1 MGSLPVTGDYQNGQF
16 IISGYATA
24 APPIQHTTETMHEM
38 RLMNR
43 GTQTTL
49 THEDI
54 AQSIWDGQAIMGTD
68 GSVTG
73 DIATYAWVISTN
85 AFNIEA
91 DVMGGGFLPPTAKYM
106 TPYSKRPE
114 AAALFAGLSWIMDLL
129 EAHPD
134 TNPDNDTPALLTIP
148 VDNDGVVKDVHR
160 TINDQTPTFH
170 LLSPDY
176 DILQAIRTL
185 LKKLPITTNII
196 HVKSHQDLIKP
207 FEELTYEAQINVLA
221 DRQAEA
227 IYSKPIHRTGLFP
240 SWVPGTTAALFHGQ
254 HQITKSI
261 PAHIRIAKNAPALKN
276 YLIRRSNEATN
287 RDAKWDNE
295 IYESIAWKPIGET
308 FKKLSTGQR
317 VQISKYLH
325 DLLPTLHRQ
334 QTMDNRINGR
344 CFDCGFL
351 REDTNHVL
359 QCKSDDRDT
368 ARTEALTT
376 FRQHLQTQ
384 KTPDIMATLICNSI
398 KSWLDRTI
406 ILPPTRTT
414 PEEQIMTDLHRAF
427 NSQKA
432 IGWDQFL
439 RGRLAKDWKHAIK
452 TYYHERKPGN
462 SYTPDQWMRT
472 TIAALWKFSMTL
484 WRQRNA
490 ALHGTDS
497 AITLEKRRL
506 DAVTKA
512 TAVYTDTIG
521 NILPSDSLILHR
533 TRINDILNWTKQ
545 HLDAY
550 LATAE
555 VICEQNVEPG

>member
-1 MGSLPVTGDYQNGQF
+1 
-16 IISGYATA
+16 
-24 APPIQHTTETMHEM
+24 
-38 RLMNR
+38 
-43 GTQTTL
+43 
-49 THEDI
+49 
-54 AQSIWDGQAIMGTD
+54 
-68 GSVTG
+68 
-73 DIATYAWVISTN
+73 
-85 AFNIEA
+85 
-91 DVMGGGFLPPTAKYM
+91 
-106 TPYSKRPE
+106 
-114 AAALFAGLSWIMDLL
+114 
-129 EAHPD
+129 
-134 TNPDNDTPALLTIP
+134 
-148 VDNDGVVKDVHR
+148 
-160 TINDQTPTFH
+160 
-170 LLSPDY
+170 
-176 DILQAIRTL
+176 
-185 LKKLPITTNII
+185 
-196 HVKSHQDLIKP
+196 
-207 FEELTYEAQINVLA
+207 
-221 DRQAEA
+221 
-227 IYSKPIHRTGLFP
+227 
-240 SWVPGTTAALFHGQ
+240 
-254 HQITKSI
+254 
-261 PAHIRIAKNAPALKN
+261 
-276 YLIRRSNEATN
+276 
-287 RDAKWDNE
+287 
-295 IYESIAWKPIGET
+295 
-308 FKKLSTGQR
+308 
-317 VQISKYLH
+317 
-325 DLLPTLHRQ
+325 
-334 QTMDNRINGR
+334 
-344 CFDCGFL
+344 
-351 REDTNHVL
+351 
-359 QCKSDDRDT
+359 
-368 ARTEALTT
+368 
-376 FRQHLQTQ
+376 
-384 KTPDIMATLICNSI
+384 MATLICNSI

-533 TRINDILNWTKQ
+533 TRITDILNWTKQ